1 MPSPWSSTFLRPT
14 HLRSHFNT
22 LTDLGLI
29 GARLGHAVLWLSRLM
44 PENLQI
50 DCIREKEARWRNNQ
64 AAAPQSLKVRD
75 RGRPQHQRALPCTPQ
90 GSPSCTGPRHARWGA
105 RALPCPAVPYLAHP
119 PPVHHPRRRPDP
131 SRPASGRRPSQRRP
145 APLGA
150 ALASAVRGRTCLPT
164 PTLLCLLSSTAQHTT
179 SAWHQDP
186 RHPDPGLM
194 RTRPLPPPG

>member
-1 MPSPWSSTFLRPT
+1 MLFSVECRVLARVYDFPFWSR
-14 HLRSHFNT
+14 FNT

-105 RALPCPAVPYLAHP
+105 RALPALRCPTSPT
-119 PPVHHPRRRPDP
+119 
-131 SRPASGRRPSQRRP
+131 RRPSTTP
-145 APLGA
+145 GA
-150 ALASAVRGRTCLPT
+150 APTRAGPRAAEGHRKGGLRHWVLRSRVRCAAAHASPRPRSSVCSPLQPSTRRVRGIKTRGIPT
-164 PTLLCLLSSTAQHTT
+164 QA
-179 SAWHQDP
+179 
-186 RHPDPGLM
+186 
-194 RTRPLPPPG
+194 

>member
-1 MPSPWSSTFLRPT
+1 MILLSPSGSFILLGTVAFYHPQSWASTAILVNPRWWRP
-14 HLRSHFNT
+14 H
-22 LTDLGLI
+22 D
-29 GARLGHAVLWLSRLM
+29 AM

-64 AAAPQSLKVRD
+64 PAAPQSLKVRD
-75 RGRPQHQRALPCTPQ
+75 RGRPPAPNSTALH
-90 GSPSCTGPRHARWGA
+90 SPSCTGPRHARWGA

-119 PPVHHPRRRPDP
+119 PPVHHPLRRPDP